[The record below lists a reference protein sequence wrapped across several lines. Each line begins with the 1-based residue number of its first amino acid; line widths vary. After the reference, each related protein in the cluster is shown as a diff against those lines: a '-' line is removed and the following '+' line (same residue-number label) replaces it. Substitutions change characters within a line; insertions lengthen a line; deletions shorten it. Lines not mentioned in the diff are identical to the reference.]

1 MSTITIRRAELE
13 EAACLTEI
21 ALTAKSHWGYPESW
35 FEAWREDLTITPEFI
50 VRHEVFVATDED
62 KPVGFYALVISESAT
77 ELDHLWV
84 LPERI
89 GKGIGRRLLA
99 HALDRA
105 AALNIATIE
114 IVSDPNAEAFYLKA
128 GARKIGEVL
137 STIEGQQRRLPRV
150 AINVAQVFQPA
161 PVFVKDPLTQRSTN

>member
-1 MSTITIRRAELE
+1 M
-13 EAACLTEI
+13 TEI

-128 GARKIGEVL
+128 EARKIGEVL
-137 STIEGQQRRLPRV
+137 STIEGQQRRLPRL

>member
-21 ALTAKSHWGYPESW
+21 AFAAKRHWRYPESW
-35 FEAWREDLTITPEFI
+35 LEAWREDLTITTEFI
-50 VRHEVFVATDED
+50 ARHEVFVAVEQD
-62 KPVGFYALVISESAT
+62 KPIGFYALVTSDDKT

-89 GKGIGRRLLA
+89 GEGVGRQLLA
-99 HALDRA
+99 HALGRA
-105 AALNIATIE
+105 AALNIAIIE

-128 GARKIGEVL
+128 GARKIGEVI
-137 STIEGQQRRLPRV
+137 STIEGQERRLPRL
-150 AINVAQVFQPA
+150 AIDTFRTG
-161 PVFVKDPLTQRSTN
+161 DTRT

>member
-1 MSTITIRRAELE
+1 MLTIRRAAST

-21 ALTAKSHWGYPESW
+21 AFAAKRHWGYPESW
-35 FEAWREDLTITPEFI
+35 LEEWREDLTISTEFI
-50 VRHEVFVATDED
+50 AHHEVFVAADDD
-62 KPVGFYALVISESAT
+62 KPIGFYALATSDDKT

-84 LPERI
+84 LPEWM

-105 AALNIATIE
+105 RVLNIATVE

-128 GARKIGEVL
+128 GARKIGEVP
-137 STIEGQQRRLPRV
+137 SAIEGQQRCLPRL
-150 AINVAQVFQPA
+150 AIDILNTGDTL
-161 PVFVKDPLTQRSTN
+161 K

>member
-21 ALTAKSHWGYPESW
+21 AFAAKKHWGYPESW
-35 FEAWREDLTITPEFI
+35 LEAWREDLTITSDFI
-50 VRHEVFVATDED
+50 ARHEVFVATDED

-77 ELDHLWV
+77 GLDHLWV
-84 LPERI
+84 LPEWI

-99 HALDRA
+99 HALGRA

-137 STIEGQQRRLPRV
+137 STIEGQQRRLPRL
-150 AINVAQVFQPA
+150 AINVAQVF
-161 PVFVKDPLTQRSTN
+161 

>member
-1 MSTITIRRAELE
+1 MLTICRADSE

-21 ALTAKSHWGYPESW
+21 AFAAKRHWGYPETW
-35 FEAWREDLTITPEFI
+35 IEVWREDLTITPEFI
-50 VRHEVFVATDED
+50 ALNEVFIVCEQD
-62 KPVGFYALVISESAT
+62 KPIGFYALVTSEGTT

-84 LPERI
+84 LPEWM

-99 HALDRA
+99 HAIDRA
-105 AALNIATIE
+105 AAANIATIE

-137 STIEGQQRRLPRV
+137 STIEGQRRCLPRL
-150 AINVAQVFQPA
+150 AIDILNTGDFL
-161 PVFVKDPLTQRSTN
+161 K